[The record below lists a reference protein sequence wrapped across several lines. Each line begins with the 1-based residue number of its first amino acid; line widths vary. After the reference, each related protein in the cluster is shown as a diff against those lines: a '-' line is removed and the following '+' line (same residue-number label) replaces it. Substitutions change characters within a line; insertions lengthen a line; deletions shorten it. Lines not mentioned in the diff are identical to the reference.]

1 MPETTIN
8 IISEEVA
15 LELVSEEVSV
25 DFIQETAEIDF
36 IQENVTANFQSENVV
51 LNFPSGVQGP
61 PGPQGEQGEQGEA
74 GPQGPQGVQGPQGDA
89 GVGVPPGGNAGQV
102 LAKIDADDYNTEWVD
117 QSGGGGSVAWGEIT
131 GTLSDQPDLQTA
143 LDGKSDT
150 GHTHP
155 LSDLEQSGA
164 AVGQVPKWD
173 GSKWAP
179 ADDETGGGGGATI
192 ESDTYAN
199 WETARAAGELTP
211 GATIIVTDR
220 ADVGMILQVADV
232 DAIGVSGV
240 GGFLNADFQVV
251 GNYDGV
257 QALSAVPYFIYY
269 DSASGAFMVGETIT
283 GDDNGSTAVVVSDDE
298 NGTLEVSDVSGDWAT
313 ETAFQGGDSGT
324 TANATGYDEGFPGI
338 AAGTQHGIW
347 RQSFEALTI
356 TYTNLSG
363 GTFAVGD
370 TITGANTGAT
380 AVIITDDGAA
390 SMTAYMT
397 SQGVAFDGSEQ
408 LDNGAGVT
416 ADQDGAATGPTIQQG
431 DIVIWNLLH
440 WQLTNAVNLDGT
452 DPATNVS
459 AYVELPKASPNVG
472 YIEEWDAIEFDFI
485 EDSILR
491 RNDRA
496 GNQIQSAELNIFP
509 FGNSK
514 IYSNSINNASVD
526 IQNYIG
532 YFYENII
539 LSGAEII
546 GLVGKEDSYFISNL
560 FDSGASCESVTLD
573 TVSNISQNRLGAGA
587 AISYIDINGSIER
600 CTIYQDGT
608 ISNISGYNLIVR
620 SNIIEN
626 GASLTGFTTGAN
638 CSISKNKVG
647 QGATLGTGSTLAD
660 DCLLEGNTLE
670 AGAQAINLTLG
681 AAGSFSFNL
690 LKVDSTADAISIG
703 AGANAS
709 NNTVGISALFTQ
721 LTLGDGTGVFSNDIQ
736 SGGSLTDITAGE
748 NCSIGRNVV
757 GQGATLGGTSTM
769 EDGAA
774 ITDNT
779 LANGYTLG
787 TITLAAAETITGLN
801 YGQITAVT
809 EAVRDAFI
817 APAAGLLILNTDTA
831 KLNFYTGAGWEEI
844 TSA

>member
-36 IQENVTANFQSENVV
+36 IQENVTANFQSQNVV

-61 PGPQGEQGEQGEA
+61 PGAPGQ
-74 GPQGPQGVQGPQGDA
+74 
-89 GVGVPPGGNAGQV
+89 GVPPGGGAGQV
-102 LAKIDADDYNTEWVD
+102 LAKIDGADYNAEWVD
-117 QSGGGGSVAWGEIT
+117 QSGVGAATWGDIG
-131 GTLSDQPDLQTA
+131 GTLSDQTDLQAA

-155 LSDLEQSGA
+155 LSELSQSGA
-164 AVGQVPKWD
+164 TTGQVPKWN
-173 GSKWAP
+173 GSAWAP
-179 ADDETGGGGGATI
+179 SDDETGGGGATI
-192 ESDTYAN
+192 ESDTYDN
-199 WETARAAGELTP
+199 WETARLAETLNP

-220 ADVGMILQVADV
+220 ADVGLILQVADV
-232 DAIGVSGV
+232 NAFGVSGI
-240 GGFLNADFQVV
+240 GGFLNADFQAI
-251 GNYDGV
+251 GDYSGV
-257 QALSAVPYFIYY
+257 DA
-269 DSASGAFMVGETIT
+269 ET
-283 GDDNGSTAVVVSDDE
+283 
-298 NGTLEVSDVSGDWAT
+298 
-313 ETAFQGGDSGT
+313 
-324 TANATGYDEGFPGI
+324 GI
-338 AAGTQHGIW
+338 AAGTQQGIW
-347 RQSFEALTI
+347 RTSFEALTI

-647 QGATLGTGSTLAD
+647 PGAILGTGSTLAD
-660 DCLLEGNTLE
+660 DCLLEGNTME
-670 AGAQAINLTLG
+670 AGAQAINLTLEG
-681 AAGSFSFNL
+681 SASFSFNTL
-690 LKVDSTADAISIG
+690 RVDSTADAIAIG
-703 AGANAS
+703 EGGNVS
-709 NNTVGISALFTQ
+709 NNTVGGSGQLSQ

-736 SGGSLTDITAGE
+736 LGGNLTDIAAGE